1 MRKIQVNRPSYIE
14 EMYEEIVSL
23 LNLNCDLFDENLLHE
38 FEMNNR
44 NLTQQID
51 EIFCENRL
59 LKIGIVGEVKAGKSS
74 FLNALLFNGKQ
85 ILPKA
90 ATPMTAALTKI
101 KYSDSEKS
109 GGKIIFY
116 DQKDWELIE
125 RKSTQYQEQVNS
137 LRSEF
142 ENSQRVRRNGKEM
155 GFNEESFKRYIEQ
168 NISPDLKGCNELVE
182 MVNKS
187 HINPYDYLGKIH
199 QLHEADKVEDCLE
212 ELKNYVGVDGKY
224 TPLVKHTELMLNLPI
239 LEGIEVVDT
248 PGTNDP
254 IISRGMTT
262 RDFLGECDV
271 IFLLSYA
278 GQFLTNE
285 DVNFIVSILPDKG
298 IKNAILVGSKFDSA
312 ILDNN
317 KIKNDFI
324 LAFKETQKKLAI
336 HAKQTLQKHLKESA
350 EGPLKEIY
358 QSMPPIFISSLF
370 YNIAQKDLK
379 NLTEDEEH
387 ILNVFKLRYETF
399 KAEKKSLILYSRIDD
414 IKTKKLDP
422 IINKKELIMSQSI
435 LDFEFTKLKEFSK
448 KISSIRKNVE
458 SRSESIISYDLKEY
472 EKERR
477 QILQRLNKVDFKVKE
492 LFAFTKKDLKDKLKD
507 LQIHLQE
514 KKNNYSN
521 INLEDGE
528 RSEKTIQKHWWHD
541 KEITKKTYYK
551 YIATTQVIK
560 NLENYII
567 DIDKDASAEFKRLIN
582 LSRFKNKLKE
592 CISDTCDFNNMNF
605 DEDTIL
611 IPVELDL
618 LKLEELDLS
627 LSIDLYKK
635 MITDKYNDVIIE
647 GDEIHRAVNLQQE
660 VLNKIYRD
668 VCIKIQ
674 QISEKIDEKFEMI
687 SSQFIKTVCD
697 HLENTLD
704 ELKKQSE
711 EKEAYLVKYE
721 AFKRELS
728 ALEKKLTTMK
738 SSKIGR
744 D

>member
-44 NLTQQID
+44 NLTQQIE

-239 LEGIEVVDT
+239 LKGVEVVDT

-285 DVNFIVSILPDKG
+285 DVNFIVSTLPDKG
-298 IKNAILVGSKFDSA
+298 IENAVLVGSKFDSA

-317 KIKNDFI
+317 KIKDDFMK
-324 LAFKETQKKLAI
+324 AFQDTQKKLAI
-336 HAKQTLQKHLKESA
+336 HAKKTLEKHLT
-350 EGPLKEIY
+350 EGDTGALKEIY
-358 QSMPPIFISSLF
+358 NSMPPIFVSSLF
-370 YNIAQKDLK
+370 YNIAQKEFK

-387 ILNVFKLRYETF
+387 ILKLFKQKYTTF
-399 KAEKKSLILYSRIDD
+399 QAKKESLINYSRIEA
-414 IKTKKLDP
+414 IKKKKIEP
-422 IINKKELIMSQSI
+422 IIKKKELIISDRTI
-435 LDFEFTKLKEFSK
+435 DFQDNKLKEFSK
-448 KISSIRKNVE
+448 KVLSIRKNVE
-458 SRSESIISYDLKEY
+458 SRMQFINSHDLKEY
-472 EKERR
+472 EKQRK
-477 QILQRLNKVDFKVKE
+477 QILRQLNKLDFKVRE
-492 LFAFTKKDLKDKLKD
+492 LFALTKMDLKSKLKD

-514 KKNNYSN
+514 IKRNYSN
-521 INLEDGE
+521 ISVTTGE

-541 KEITKKTYYK
+541 KEITKKTYYN
-551 YIATTQVIK
+551 YIETTQVIK

-567 DIDKDASAEFKRLIN
+567 DIRKDASAEFKRLIN
-582 LSRFKNKLKE
+582 LSRFKKDLKE
-592 CISDTCDFNNMNF
+592 CIVDTCDFTEMDF

-611 IPVELDL
+611 IPVGLDL
-618 LKLEELDLS
+618 LKLEDLDLG
-627 LSIDLYKK
+627 LSIDLYKN
-635 MITDKYNDVIIE
+635 IIIDEYNDAIIE
-647 GDEIHRAVNLQQE
+647 GDKIHDAKNKQDE
-660 VLNKIYRD
+660 VLNKIYSD
-668 VCIKIQ
+668 VCLKIK
-674 QISEKIDEKFEMI
+674 QISKEIDEKFESI
-687 SSQFIKTVCD
+687 SSQFIKKVCD
-697 HLENTLD
+697 HLEKTLD
-704 ELKKQSE
+704 ELKKQYE

-721 AFKRELS
+721 AFKIELS